1 LNKLICIINLI
12 LLVFLHKLLSVLH
25 EQSLQVHDFLEQS
38 SQKHLSQE
46 HILGN
51 SLLNICNEDTSII
64 NNNIEEKI

>member
-1 LNKLICIINLI
+1 MCITNLI

-46 HILGN
+46 HILGSN
-51 SLLNICNEDTSII
+51 SLFEDTSII